1 MIGLQYKG
9 NREEGISLILYR
21 SYKTISISPKRPY
34 HFTGRDDTSIEARR
48 YYEKMSK
55 LGVAVLEDSTE
66 ADEQD
71 APTVRTQPLEAEVD
85 KQIDV
90 QAKAN
95 DAKESQVAANA
106 TVQEGENSTPS
117 EDAVPGE
124 VIPSESDSSAVAE
137 MSDSELSEYLE
148 MNYNRDQL
156 KELIS
161 KAGIDFNVGR
171 KSEGTIINELVSNQR
186 DKVVA
191 YLAK

>member
-34 HFTGRDDTSIEARR
+34 HFTGRDDTSMEARR

-55 LGVAVLEDSTE
+55 LGVAVLEDPAE
-66 ADEQD
+66 LDEKD

-90 QAKAN
+90 QAKVE
-95 DAKESQVAANA
+95 DSKEPQVADTAQVTEDA
-106 TVQEGENSTPS
+106 APS

>member
-1 MIGLQYKG
+1 MIGLQYTGK
-9 NREEGISLILYR
+9 REEGLSLILYR
-21 SYKTISISPKRPY
+21 SYKTVSIAPKRPY
-34 HFTGRDDTSIEARR
+34 HFTERDNTSLEARH
-48 YYEKMSK
+48 YYEKMSG
-55 LGVAVLEDSTE
+55 LGVAIM
-66 ADEQD
+66 DEPTQAKQGP
-71 APTVRTQPLEAEVD
+71 APTVRTQPLDAEVD

-90 QAKAN
+90 QAKVEEPAVPE
-95 DAKESQVAANA
+95 KVVANA
-106 TVQEGENSTPS
+106 DTNPVEVEVT

-124 VIPSESDSSAVAE
+124 VIPTSEDSAMVAE
-137 MSDSELSEYLE
+137 MSDAELSEHLE

-171 KSEGTIINELVSNQR
+171 KAEGTIINELVSNHK

>member
-1 MIGLQYKG
+1 MIGLKYTGK
-9 NREEGISLILYR
+9 REEGLSLILYR
-21 SYKTISISPKRPY
+21 SYKTVSIAPKRPY
-34 HFTGRDDTSIEARR
+34 HFTEKDDTSLEARR
-48 YYEKMSK
+48 YYEKMSG
-55 LGVAVLEDSTE
+55 LGVAVM
-66 ADEQD
+66 DELTQIKD
-71 APTVRTQPLEAEVD
+71 PAPAVRTQPLEAEVD

-90 QAKAN
+90 QAKIEEPI
-95 DAKESQVAANA
+95 DPEKVAAPA
-106 TVQEGENSTPS
+106 DADSAEVEVT

-124 VIPSESDSSAVAE
+124 VIPTNEDSAMVAE
-137 MSDSELSEYLE
+137 MSDAELSEHLE

-171 KSEGTIINELVSNQR
+171 KSEGTIINELVFNHK